1 LRSDL
6 RYFDSGEDGA
16 AISGPVDNRNL
27 NAMLTLRAG
36 AHAFGIGVQK
46 MIGNDAFPVLN
57 GYTTPYVAN
66 LMAYQT
72 FTRPQ
77 EKSWQLR
84 YDYDFAGLGLPGLN
98 LMTRYVQGRDIDRGA
113 GRADDSEWERNTDLS
128 YVIQSG
134 PLKSVA
140 LKWRNI
146 TYRSRYGADLDENR
160 FIVNY

>member
-1 LRSDL
+1 
-6 RYFDSGEDGA
+6 
-16 AISGPVDNRNL
+16 
-27 NAMLTLRAG
+27 RAG

-84 YDYDFAGLGLPGLN
+84 YDYDFAGLGLPGLTF
-98 LMTRYVQGRDIDRGA
+98 MSRYLRGEHIDLLDGGGRGK
-113 GRADDSEWERNTDLS
+113 EWERDTDIAYL
-128 YVIQSG
+128 
-134 PLKSVA
+134 
-140 LKWRNI
+140 
-146 TYRSRYGADLDENR
+146 
-160 FIVNY
+160 